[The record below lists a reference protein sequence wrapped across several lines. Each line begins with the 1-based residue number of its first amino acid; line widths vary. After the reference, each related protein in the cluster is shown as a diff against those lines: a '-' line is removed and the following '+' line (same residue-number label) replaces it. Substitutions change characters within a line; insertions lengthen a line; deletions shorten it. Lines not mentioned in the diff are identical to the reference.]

1 MLLLKLN
8 MLLFSFLFTGFT
20 AFAQTGF
27 YSFGEE
33 AGALSGKAV
42 GPFGK
47 VIIGKVRNNQAQ
59 FFLYV
64 CNGAPAN
71 HTGTVMGTLK
81 IVNNKAVYKQ
91 AHSDKYCQ
99 YAFLFDKGGVSVSQ
113 GGTSSDCG
121 LGQNVTADGYYKR
134 TSSAVPTEKDLQGE

>member
-1 MLLLKLN
+1 MKIKVSVMLLLKLN

-99 YAFLFDKGGVSVSQ
+99 YAFLLGGSMFYLASCVFEAFRVYCN
-113 GGTSSDCG
+113 T
-121 LGQNVTADGYYKR
+121 
-134 TSSAVPTEKDLQGE
+134 